1 MSGALILAL
10 VTFAPIRVACVGDSI
25 TQGRGGQNCYPA
37 QLLQFLGSG
46 YEVRNFGRTSAS
58 VLPGKLQ
65 YIRLPEYRR
74 ALEFQPDRVLIMLG
88 TNDSAGPNWSNRR
101 DAFRTEFQR
110 LISGF
115 ESLPSKPRV
124 TVMVPPPMFFG
135 SDDWRRR
142 NLDGQIKPLLE
153 RIAFANGIKT
163 YSAWDLFSGKPDLMP
178 DKLHPSNF
186 GFRILARDVA
196 DKVFGVWPQRM
207 KIIDWAN
214 DKARQVTVDQEAG
227 QYLGH
232 VSTTLLE
239 DNKTILAVYPK
250 GHGKGPIVYKKSID
264 GGKTWSERLPTPENW
279 STSLETPTIHRVG
292 PKRLILWSGLY
303 PARIATSDD
312 EGNTWTPLRQVGDWG
327 GIVVMGFVEP
337 TIDGRLVAMFHDDG
351 RFFTKDGKGKRIFT
365 LYQVESKDLGETWSE
380 PRALF
385 VSNDV
390 HLCEPGQ
397 IRSDDGKQI
406 AVLLRENKRVKPSH
420 IFFSNDEGKT
430 WSQPRPMHPTLTG
443 DRHTLKRL
451 PDGRIVAVF
460 RDMLDGSPWKG
471 DFVAWVGTFEDLV
484 AGREGQYRVR
494 LLDNVNSWDS
504 SYPGLELLPDGTLVA
519 TTTGQWEQGKPQ
531 FIKSVRFNYREL
543 P

>member
-37 QLLQFLGSG
+37 QLQQFLGSG

-65 YIRLPEYRR
+65 YIRLPEYRST
-74 ALEFQPDRVLIMLG
+74 LEFQPDRVLIMLG

-124 TVMVPPPMFFG
+124 TVVVPPPMFFG

-196 DKVFGVWPQRM
+196 DKVFGVRSKSM
-207 KIIDWAN
+207 KTVDWAN

-250 GHGKGPIVYKKSID
+250 GHGKGPIVCKKSPD
-264 GGKTWSERLPTPENW
+264 GGKTWSERLPMPENW

-292 PKRLILWSGLY
+292 SKRLILWSGLY

-312 EGNTWTPLRQVGDWG
+312 EGNTWTPLRPVGDWG

-337 TIDGRLVAMFHDDG
+337 TIDRRLIAMFHDDG
-351 RFFTKDGKGKRIFT
+351 RFLTKDGKGKRIFT
-365 LYQVESKDLGETWSE
+365 LYQVESKDLGESWSE

-420 IFFSNDEGKT
+420 IFFTNDEGRT
-430 WSQPRPMHPTLTG
+430 WSEPRQMHPALSG

-471 DFVAWVGTFEDLV
+471 DFVAWVGTYEDLV
-484 AGREGQYRVR
+484 AGREGQYRIR

-519 TTTGQWEQGKPQ
+519 TTYGQWEQGKPQ

>member
-37 QLLQFLGSG
+37 QLQQFLGSG

-65 YIRLPEYRR
+65 YIRLPEYRST
-74 ALEFQPDRVLIMLG
+74 LEFQPDRVLIMLG

-142 NLDGQIKPLLE
+142 NFDEQIKPLLE

-196 DKVFGVWPQRM
+196 DKVFGVRSKSM
-207 KIIDWAN
+207 KTVDWAN

-250 GHGKGPIVYKKSID
+250 GHGKGPIVCKKSPD
-264 GGKTWSERLPTPENW
+264 GGKTWSERLPMPENW

-292 PKRLILWSGLY
+292 SKRLILWSGLY

-312 EGNTWTPLRQVGDWG
+312 EGNTWTPLRPVGDWG

-337 TIDGRLVAMFHDDG
+337 TIDRRLIAMFHDDG
-351 RFFTKDGKGKRIFT
+351 RFLTKDGKGKRIFT
-365 LYQVESKDLGETWSE
+365 LYQVESKDLGESWSE

-420 IFFSNDEGKT
+420 IFFTNDEGRT
-430 WSQPRPMHPTLTG
+430 WSEPRQMHPALSG

-471 DFVAWVGTFEDLV
+471 DFVAWVGTYEDLV
-484 AGREGQYRVR
+484 AGREGQYRIR

-519 TTTGQWEQGKPQ
+519 TTYGQWEQGKPQ